1 LSFILFSAIIRA
13 IAIMEYILLG
23 KSSIKVSRYCVGTW
37 QASGWQSSDSS
48 KFANVIKK
56 ALDLGV
62 NFFDTAESYGDGYAE
77 ELLGKILKKDRH
89 NLIIGTKFSHKN
101 AAPEAARKAVENS
114 LRRLKTDYIDL
125 LQYHWPSPSVPLKE
139 TIEAMLQFKKEGKIR
154 AIGVSNWNEP
164 EWEEFPETDQIDSV
178 QNCFSLLWRRAEKE
192 VLPFVK
198 KNHIS
203 FLAYSPLA
211 QGILADR
218 FSENTSLPKDP
229 RRQNKLLS
237 QERFEDTKS
246 TLKEIRIISEQI
258 GKPMAEVALR
268 WVLDSEGVS
277 VLIAGAT
284 NAEQLELNLRALD
297 WKLNPEDIRKLS
309 EYTAKFSSNLEPYDT
324 LWGWHSRA
332 KTKIEAFPKKIRR
345 S

>member
-1 LSFILFSAIIRA
+1 MPFSAIIRR
-13 IAIMEYILLG
+13 IAIMEYVLLG
-23 KSSIKVSRYCVGTW
+23 KSNLKVSRYCVGTW
-37 QASGWQSSDSS
+37 QASGWATSDSS
-48 KFANVIKK
+48 KFSAVIKK

-77 ELLGKILKKDRH
+77 ESLGKILKSDRQ
-89 NLIIGTKFSHKN
+89 NVIIGTKFSHKN
-101 AAPEAARKAVENS
+101 AAPEAARKAIENS

-139 TIEAMLQFKKEGKIR
+139 TIEVMMQFKKEGKIR

-164 EWEEFPETDQIDSV
+164 EWEEFPETDNIDSL

-192 VLPFVK
+192 IIPFAKK
-198 KNHIS
+198 KNIS

-211 QGILADR
+211 QGILADK
-218 FSENTSLPKDP
+218 FSDNMSLPKDP

-237 QERFEDTKS
+237 AERFEETKS
-246 TLKEIRIISEQI
+246 TLNEIRIISNVI
-258 GKPMAEVALR
+258 GRPMAEVALR

-277 VLIAGAT
+277 VVIAGAT
-284 NAEQLELNLRALD
+284 NPEQLENNIKALQ
-297 WKLNPEDIRKLS
+297 WKLNSEDFNKLS
-309 EYTAKFSSNLEPYDT
+309 EYTAKFSKNLEPYDT

-332 KTKIEAFPKKIRR
+332 KIKSDSSPKSRR
-345 S
+345 R